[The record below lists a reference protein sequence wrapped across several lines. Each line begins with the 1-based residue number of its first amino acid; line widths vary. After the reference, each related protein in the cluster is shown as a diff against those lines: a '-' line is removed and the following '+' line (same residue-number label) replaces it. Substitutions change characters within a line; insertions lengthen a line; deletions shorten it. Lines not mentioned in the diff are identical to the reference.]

1 MNYLPLVARVALS
14 LIFLTAGIRHLKGFS
29 GFVDTIA
36 QTLPLAPLLAVGAIV
51 CLLLGSISLILG
63 YKTKIGAALLVIFLV
78 PTTLIYHNFLANPGE
93 LNAFLKNLGLIG
105 GLLMVFYAG
114 AGALS
119 IDGKQTASQS
129 YAETHASREETY
141 TR

>member
-1 MNYLPLVARVALS
+1 MNYLPLIARIALS

-36 QTLPLAPLLAVGAIV
+36 QTLPLAPLLAIGAIV
-51 CLLLGSISLILG
+51 CLLVGSVSLILG
-63 YKTKIGAALLVIFLV
+63 YKVKIGAALLILFLV
-78 PTTLIYHNFLANPGE
+78 PTTLIYHNFLADSGE

-105 GLLMVFYAG
+105 GLLMVLYSG

-119 IDGKQTASQS
+119 LDSTQPGGQ
-129 YAETHASREETY
+129 
-141 TR
+141 

>member
-63 YKTKIGAALLVIFLV
+63 YKAKIGAVLLIIFLV

-105 GLLMVFYAG
+105 GLLMVFYTG

-119 IDGKQTASQS
+119 IDRKQAASQP
-129 YAETHASREETY
+129 YTETRTSREETY